1 MPKNSLAPRFLIK
14 NNPIRINKHRKQGMN
29 KKLISIVSP
38 CFNEEENIDEL
49 YRQVTGQ
56 IDKIKQYEFEF
67 IFIDNNSSD
76 NTCNLI
82 KKICEQDRRVK
93 LIINNR
99 NFGHIRSAVHGYL
112 QASGDAVITL
122 VADLQD
128 PPQLIPEFIR
138 RWEEGFK
145 VVTGTKPSSNESR
158 YMRIA
163 RNIYYRVIGRISE
176 IELIPNFH
184 GFGLYDREVM
194 DQIRKLNDP
203 YPYFRGLIS
212 ELGYKHA
219 EIPYNQP
226 NRFRG
231 ITKNNFYTLYDTAM
245 LGLTSHSKVPI
256 RLATFLGFTLS
267 GLSMIIAITYLL
279 AKLFFWDNFSIGTA
293 PILIGIFFFA
303 SVQLFFIGILGEYIA
318 SIHTHVVK
326 RPLVIEKERVNF
338 AASSGPHYSSASG
351 IDE

>member
-1 MPKNSLAPRFLIK
+1 MQL
-14 NNPIRINKHRKQGMN
+14 MN

-49 YRQVTGQ
+49 YRQVTEQ
-56 IDKIKQYEFEF
+56 ISEIKKYKFEL

-76 NTCNLI
+76 KTCNLI
-82 KKICEQDRRVK
+82 RKICGQDSRVK

-112 QASGDAVITL
+112 QATGDAVITL

-128 PPQLIPEFIR
+128 PPQLIPEFIKK
-138 RWEEGFK
+138 WEEGFK

-163 RNIYYRVIGRISE
+163 RNTYYRIIGRISE

-194 DQIRKLNDP
+194 DEIRKLNDP

-219 EIPYNQP
+219 EVPYNQP

-245 LGLTSHSKVPI
+245 LGLTSHSKIPI
-256 RLATFLGFTLS
+256 RLATFLGFILS
-267 GLSMIIAITYLL
+267 GLSMAIAITYLL
-279 AKLFFWDNFSIGTA
+279 AKLFFWDSFSIGTA

-303 SVQLFFIGILGEYIA
+303 SIQLFFIGILGEYIA
-318 SIHTHVVK
+318 SIHTYVAK

-338 AASSGPHYSSASG
+338 APTDQSGYSAVSN
-351 IDE
+351 IEK